1 MIRVLLLAL
10 IGFVSI
16 AAFAAPA
23 VYWLEN
29 PVTDISIPAQ
39 LPADWQ
45 STQAGTLQLAITPGE
60 YRAASFLVIADQP
73 LFDVLAEATDLVAVD
88 GDAVIPAEQVDL
100 RLVKQWYQAAY
111 AARTANLTPRLL
123 SELLLKDDA
132 LVKAEDN
139 KNYLQLSTGEYVDIS
154 QRGQSRKRGI
164 IPIDRM
170 PVQDATDLQVI
181 DIAAG
186 NNRQFWVTVAL
197 PEATEPGLYTGAIRV
212 STRSQE
218 FSSLGLQVEVLPFRL
233 APSELVYSVFHRA
246 QLNSDW
252 PDGSISSEIR
262 SEDQYIAELNNLVAH
277 GVMHP
282 NLYQKYNS
290 SEFRRALELRVE
302 AGIDQRDLFLI
313 GLPAVPGS
321 NTPVPFGFDDKI
333 RDTMSKISDYEVDQL
348 YMWGR
353 DEAKAERLEQQ
364 KPVWNF
370 SRDLGA
376 KIFAA
381 GYHTTAASGP
391 GNFDLM
397 GPLHDTFVAINPV
410 TRQEAARW
418 HSIDKRIFSYQ
429 NPTGGMERPET
440 FRQNAGLFLWQ
451 MNYDGAMMYAYN
463 DSFGSAWN
471 DFDHAIYRD
480 HNFVYPTLNGVVD
493 TLQWEG
499 LREGINDIRYLSTLM
514 PMIEQSD
521 NQPLVSEASAWLARL
536 KEQPLARMDLDRVRA
551 QFVGYILAFTNDS
564 DSVHQGLASG
574 PIKVMADPAG
584 LSYVEWTT
592 NQRVAARIEYG
603 STSAAE
609 DGQVSSGALMYE
621 HRLLLPDL
629 QPGKTIYV
637 RAISNPGIGELV
649 AGVVSA
655 QTQQLEL
662 QVVLSSDGNNDVL
675 DINVDSVVAAHTLV
689 DVDSSLLGWWRFA
702 EGTGTRSKNLAGTAG
717 IAELTGDAEWTA
729 GYLDS
734 GLALDG
740 SGDFAYISD
749 IETKEGSPVT
759 IEAWVKFN
767 QFALERGVRQGIFT
781 GLYQHQVNN
790 HFYFSGKK
798 ALFEVSSLLKV
809 GVWQHIVLTY
819 EGTTASGVMYIDG
832 QRVPVSAQS
841 EIETIDGLDG
851 LGVGRSSSFFGGL
864 LSGGTTQFDGAVDE
878 VRVWNRVLSDAEVQA
893 AFGQASGRYRVAYP
907 VTAGKVR
914 NYKVISVNAL
924 GARAEKTVTAR

>member
-1 MIRVLLLAL
+1 MIRVILLTL

-16 AAFAAPA
+16 AAFAAPT

-29 PVTDISIPAQ
+29 PVTDISIPAE

-45 STQAGTLQLAITPGE
+45 STQAGILQLAITPGE

-88 GDAVIPAEQVDL
+88 GGAVIPAEQVDL

-164 IPIDRM
+164 IPVDRM
-170 PVQDATDLQVI
+170 PVQDATDLQAI

-197 PEATEPGLYTGAIRV
+197 PEAAEPGLYTSTIRV
-212 STRSQE
+212 STRGQE
-218 FSSLGLQVEVLPFRL
+218 FSSLRLQVEVLPFRL
-233 APSELVYSVFHRA
+233 ASSDLVYSVFHRA
-246 QLNSDW
+246 QLNSNW

-262 SEDQYIAELNNLVAH
+262 SEDQYSAELNNLVAH

-290 SEFRRALELRVE
+290 PEFRRALELRVE

-321 NTPVPFGFDDKI
+321 NEPVPFGFDNKI
-333 RDTMSKISDYEVDQL
+333 RDTMRKISDYEVDQL

-397 GPLHDTFVAINPV
+397 GPLHDIFVAINPV

-418 HSIDKRIFSYQ
+418 HSIDKKIFSYQ

-480 HNFVYPTLNGVVD
+480 HNFVYPTVNGVVD

-499 LREGINDIRYLSTLM
+499 LREGINDVRYLSTLM
-514 PMIEQSD
+514 AMIEQSD
-521 NQPLVSEASAWLARL
+521 NQSLVNEASAWLARL
-536 KEQPLARMDLDRVRA
+536 KEQPLARLDLDRVRA
-551 QFVGYILAFTNDS
+551 QFVGYILAFANDS

-629 QPGKTIYV
+629 PPGKTIYV
-637 RAISNPGIGELV
+637 RAISNPGIGELL
-649 AGVVSA
+649 ADVVSA

-702 EGTGTRSKNLAGTAG
+702 EGTGTTSKNLAGTAG
-717 IAELTGDAEWTA
+717 TAELTGDAEWTA

-767 QFALERGVRQGIFT
+767 QFALERGARQGIFT

-798 ALFEVSSLLKV
+798 ALFEVSSLLKA

-819 EGTTASGVMYIDG
+819 AGTTASGVMYIDG

-864 LSGGTTQFDGAVDE
+864 LSGGTTQLDGAVDE

>member
-1 MIRVLLLAL
+1 MIRVILLTL

-16 AAFAAPA
+16 AAFAAPT

-29 PVTDISIPAQ
+29 PVTDISIPAE
-39 LPADWQ
+39 LPADWE
-45 STQAGTLQLAITPGE
+45 STQADTLSLAITPGE
-60 YRAASFLVIADQP
+60 YRAASFLVIADQS

-88 GDAVIPAEQVDL
+88 GGAVIPAEQVDL

-164 IPIDRM
+164 IPVDRM
-170 PVQDATDLQVI
+170 PVEDATDLQAI

-197 PEATEPGLYTGAIRV
+197 PEAAEPGLYTSTIRV
-212 STRSQE
+212 STRGQE
-218 FSSLGLQVEVLPFRL
+218 FSSLRLQVEVLPFRL
-233 APSELVYSVFHRA
+233 ASSDLVYSVFHRA
-246 QLNSDW
+246 QLNSNW

-262 SEDQYIAELNNLVAH
+262 SEDQYSAELNNLVAH

-290 SEFRRALELRVE
+290 PEFRRALELRVE

-321 NTPVPFGFDDKI
+321 NEPVPFGFDNKI

-397 GPLHDTFVAINPV
+397 GPLHDIFVAINPV

-418 HSIDKRIFSYQ
+418 HSIDKKIFSYQ

-480 HNFVYPTLNGVVD
+480 HNFVYPTVNGVVD

-499 LREGINDIRYLSTLM
+499 LREGINDVRYLSTLM
-514 PMIEQSD
+514 AMIEQSD
-521 NQPLVSEASAWLARL
+521 NQSLVNEASAWLARL
-536 KEQPLARMDLDRVRA
+536 KEQPLARLDLDRVRA
-551 QFVGYILAFTNDS
+551 QFVGYILAFANDS

-629 QPGKTIYV
+629 PPGKTIYV
-637 RAISNPGIGELV
+637 RAISNPGIGELL
-649 AGVVSA
+649 ADVVSA

-702 EGTGTRSKNLAGTAG
+702 EGTGTTSKNLAGTAG
-717 IAELTGDAEWTA
+717 TAELTGDAEWTA

-767 QFALERGVRQGIFT
+767 QFALERGARQGIFT

-798 ALFEVSSLLKV
+798 ALFEVSSLLKA

-819 EGTTASGVMYIDG
+819 AGTTASGVMYIDG

-864 LSGGTTQFDGAVDE
+864 LSGGTTQLDGAVDE

>member
-1 MIRVLLLAL
+1 MIRVIFLAL
-10 IGFVSI
+10 VGLVSVT
-16 AAFAAPA
+16 AFAAPA
-23 VYWLEN
+23 VYWLDN
-29 PVTDISIPAQ
+29 PVTDVAIPAV

-45 STQAGTLQLAITPGE
+45 STQSDILQLAVAPGE
-60 YRAASFLVIADQP
+60 YRAASFLVIADQA
-73 LFDVLAEATDLVAVD
+73 LSGVLAESTDLVAID
-88 GDAVIPAEQVDL
+88 GNAVIKAEHVDL

-111 AARTANLTPRLL
+111 AARTGNLTPRLV

-132 LVKAEDN
+132 LVKAEGN
-139 KNYLQLSTGEYVDIS
+139 KNYLQLNTGEYMDIS
-154 QRGQSRKRGI
+154 KRGQSRKRGI
-164 IPIDRM
+164 IPVDQM
-170 PVQDATDLQVI
+170 PVQDATDLQAI

-197 PEATEPGLYTGAIRV
+197 PEATAPGLYNGVIKV
-212 STRSQE
+212 SAASGK
-218 FSSLGLQVEVLPFRL
+218 LGSVSLQVEVLPFRL

-246 QLNSDW
+246 QLNSSW
-252 PDGSISSEIR
+252 PDGSVSSEFR
-262 SEDQYIAELNNLVAH
+262 SEAQYSAELNNMVAH

-282 NLYQKYNS
+282 NLYQKYS
-290 SEFRRALELRVE
+290 SPEFRRALELRVE
-302 AGIDQRDLFLI
+302 AGIDQRELFLI

-321 NTPVPFGFDDKI
+321 KTPVPLGFEDRI
-333 RDTMSKISDYEVDQL
+333 QDTMSKVSDYGVDQL
-348 YMWGR
+348 YVWGR
-353 DEAKAERLEQQ
+353 DEAKAERLEEQ

-410 TRQEAARW
+410 TRPEAARW

-429 NPTGGMERPET
+429 NPTGGMERPKT
-440 FRQNAGLFLWQ
+440 FRQNIGLFLWQ

-463 DSFGSAWN
+463 DSFGNAWN

-480 HNFVYPTLNGVVD
+480 HNFVYPTVNGVVD

-499 LREGINDIRYLSTLM
+499 LREGVNDVRYLSTLM
-514 PMIEQSD
+514 AMMAQSD
-521 NQPLVSEASAWLARL
+521 NQPLVTEVSAWLARL
-536 KEQPLARMDLDRVRA
+536 KEQPLARLDLDHIRA
-551 QFVGYILAFTNDS
+551 QFVGYILAFTS
-564 DSVHQGLASG
+564 DSYSEHKGLASD
-574 PIKVMADPAG
+574 PIKVIADPAG
-584 LSYVEWTT
+584 RSYVEWTT
-592 NQRVAARIEYG
+592 NQRVAVRVEYG
-603 STSAAE
+603 STTMAK
-609 DGQVSSGALMYE
+609 DGQVTSSALMYE

-637 RAISNPGIGELV
+637 RAISNPGVSELV
-649 AGVVSA
+649 ADVVSA

-662 QVVLSSDGNNDVL
+662 QVVLSRDGNNDVL
-675 DINVDSVVAAHTLV
+675 DINVDSAVAAHTLV
-689 DVDSSLLGWWRFA
+689 DVDGSLLGWWRFS
-702 EGTGTRSKNLAGTAG
+702 ESKGTTSKNLAGTAG
-717 IAELTGDAEWTA
+717 SAELTGDADWTA

-734 GLALDG
+734 GLELDG

-749 IETKEGSPVT
+749 IETKDGSPVT

-798 ALFEVSSLLKV
+798 ALFEVSSLLKA

-819 EGTTASGVMYIDG
+819 AGTTASAVMYIDG
-832 QRVPVSAQS
+832 QRVPVSTQS
-841 EIETIDGLDG
+841 EIEEIDGLDG

-864 LSGGTTQFDGAVDE
+864 LSGGTTQLDGAVDE

-907 VTAGKVR
+907 ATAGKVR
-914 NYKVISVNAL
+914 TYKVISVNAL
-924 GARAEKTVTAR
+924 GARAEKTVTTR

>member
-1 MIRVLLLAL
+1 VIRVILLTL

-16 AAFAAPA
+16 AAFAAPT

-29 PVTDISIPAQ
+29 PVTDISIPAE
-39 LPADWQ
+39 LPADWE
-45 STQAGTLQLAITPGE
+45 STQADTLSLAITPGE
-60 YRAASFLVIADQP
+60 YRAASFLVIADQS

-88 GDAVIPAEQVDL
+88 GGAVIPAEQVDL

-164 IPIDRM
+164 IPVDRM
-170 PVQDATDLQVI
+170 PVEDATDLQAI

-197 PEATEPGLYTGAIRV
+197 PEAAEPGLYTSTIRV
-212 STRSQE
+212 STRGQE
-218 FSSLGLQVEVLPFRL
+218 FSSLRLQVEVLPFRL
-233 APSELVYSVFHRA
+233 ASSDLVYSVFHRA
-246 QLNSDW
+246 QLNSNW

-262 SEDQYIAELNNLVAH
+262 SEDQYSAELNNLVAH

-290 SEFRRALELRVE
+290 PEFRRALELRVE

-321 NTPVPFGFDDKI
+321 NEPVPFGFDNKI

-397 GPLHDTFVAINPV
+397 GPLHDIFVAINPV

-418 HSIDKRIFSYQ
+418 HSIDKKIFSYQ

-480 HNFVYPTLNGVVD
+480 HNFVYPTVNGVVD

-499 LREGINDIRYLSTLM
+499 LREGINDVRYLSTLM
-514 PMIEQSD
+514 AMIEQSD
-521 NQPLVSEASAWLARL
+521 NQSLVNEASAWLARL
-536 KEQPLARMDLDRVRA
+536 KEQPLARLDLDRVRA
-551 QFVGYILAFTNDS
+551 QFVGYILAFANDS

-629 QPGKTIYV
+629 PPGKTIYV
-637 RAISNPGIGELV
+637 RAISNPGIGELL
-649 AGVVSA
+649 ADVVSA

-702 EGTGTRSKNLAGTAG
+702 EGTGTTSKNLAGTAG
-717 IAELTGDAEWTA
+717 TAELTGDAEWTA

-767 QFALERGVRQGIFT
+767 QFALERGARQGIFT

-798 ALFEVSSLLKV
+798 ALFEVSSLLKA

-819 EGTTASGVMYIDG
+819 AGTTASGVMYIDG

-864 LSGGTTQFDGAVDE
+864 LSGGTTQLDGAVDE

>member
-1 MIRVLLLAL
+1 MIRVILLTL

-16 AAFAAPA
+16 AAFAAPT

-29 PVTDISIPAQ
+29 PVTDISIPAE

-88 GDAVIPAEQVDL
+88 GGAVIPAEQVDL

-164 IPIDRM
+164 IPVDRM
-170 PVQDATDLQVI
+170 PVEDATDLQAI

-197 PEATEPGLYTGAIRV
+197 PEAAEPGLYTSTIRV
-212 STRSQE
+212 STRGQE
-218 FSSLGLQVEVLPFRL
+218 FSSLRLQVEVLPFRL
-233 APSELVYSVFHRA
+233 ASSDLVYSVFHRA
-246 QLNSDW
+246 QLNSNW

-262 SEDQYIAELNNLVAH
+262 SEDQYSAELNNLVAH

-290 SEFRRALELRVE
+290 PEFRRALELRVE

-321 NTPVPFGFDDKI
+321 NEPVPFGFDNKI

-397 GPLHDTFVAINPV
+397 GPLHDIFVAINPV

-418 HSIDKRIFSYQ
+418 HSIDKKIFSYQ

-480 HNFVYPTLNGVVD
+480 HNFVYPTVNGVVD

-499 LREGINDIRYLSTLM
+499 LREGINDVRYLSTLM
-514 PMIEQSD
+514 AMIEQSD
-521 NQPLVSEASAWLARL
+521 NQSLVNEASAWLARL
-536 KEQPLARMDLDRVRA
+536 KEQPLARLDLDRVRA
-551 QFVGYILAFTNDS
+551 QFVGYILAFANDS

-629 QPGKTIYV
+629 PPGKTIYV
-637 RAISNPGIGELV
+637 RAISNPGIGELL
-649 AGVVSA
+649 ADVVSA

-702 EGTGTRSKNLAGTAG
+702 EGTGTTSKNLAGTAG
-717 IAELTGDAEWTA
+717 TAELTGDAEWTA

-767 QFALERGVRQGIFT
+767 QFALERGARQGIFT

-798 ALFEVSSLLKV
+798 ALFEVSSLLKA

-819 EGTTASGVMYIDG
+819 AGTTASGVMYIDG

-864 LSGGTTQFDGAVDE
+864 LSGGTTQLDGAVDE

>member
-1 MIRVLLLAL
+1 MIRVILLTL

-16 AAFAAPA
+16 AAFAAPT

-29 PVTDISIPAQ
+29 PVTDISIPAE

-45 STQAGTLQLAITPGE
+45 STQADTLSLAITPGE

-88 GDAVIPAEQVDL
+88 GGAVIPAEQVDL

-164 IPIDRM
+164 IPVDRM
-170 PVQDATDLQVI
+170 PVEDATDLQAI

-197 PEATEPGLYTGAIRV
+197 PEAAEPGLYTSTIRV
-212 STRSQE
+212 STRGQE
-218 FSSLGLQVEVLPFRL
+218 FSSLRLQVEVLPFRL
-233 APSELVYSVFHRA
+233 ASSDLVYSVFHRA
-246 QLNSDW
+246 QLNSNW

-262 SEDQYIAELNNLVAH
+262 SEDQYSAELNNLVAH

-290 SEFRRALELRVE
+290 PEFRRALELRVE

-321 NTPVPFGFDDKI
+321 NEPVPFGFDNKI

-397 GPLHDTFVAINPV
+397 GPLHDIFVAINPV

-418 HSIDKRIFSYQ
+418 HSIDKKIFSYQ

-480 HNFVYPTLNGVVD
+480 HNFVYPTVNGVVD

-499 LREGINDIRYLSTLM
+499 LREGINDVRYLSTLM
-514 PMIEQSD
+514 AMIEQSD
-521 NQPLVSEASAWLARL
+521 NQSLVSEASAWLARL
-536 KEQPLARMDLDRVRA
+536 KEQPLARLDLDRVRA
-551 QFVGYILAFTNDS
+551 QFVGYILAFANDS

-629 QPGKTIYV
+629 PPGKTIYV
-637 RAISNPGIGELV
+637 RAISNPGIGELL
-649 AGVVSA
+649 ADVVSA

-702 EGTGTRSKNLAGTAG
+702 EGTGTTSKNLAGTAG
-717 IAELTGDAEWTA
+717 TAELTGDAEWTA

-767 QFALERGVRQGIFT
+767 QFALERGARQGIFT

-798 ALFEVSSLLKV
+798 ALFEVSSLLKA

-819 EGTTASGVMYIDG
+819 AGTTASGVMYIDG

-864 LSGGTTQFDGAVDE
+864 LSGGTTQLDGAVDE

>member
-1 MIRVLLLAL
+1 MIRVILLTL

-16 AAFAAPA
+16 AAFAAPT

-29 PVTDISIPAQ
+29 PVTDISIPAE

-45 STQAGTLQLAITPGE
+45 STQADTLSLAITPGE

-88 GDAVIPAEQVDL
+88 GGAVIPAEQVDL

-164 IPIDRM
+164 IPVDRM
-170 PVQDATDLQVI
+170 PVEDATDLQAI

-197 PEATEPGLYTGAIRV
+197 PEAAEPGLYTSTIRV
-212 STRSQE
+212 STRGQE
-218 FSSLGLQVEVLPFRL
+218 FSSLRLQVEVLPFRL
-233 APSELVYSVFHRA
+233 ASSDLVYSVFHRA
-246 QLNSDW
+246 QLNSNW

-262 SEDQYIAELNNLVAH
+262 SEDQYSAELNNLVAH

-290 SEFRRALELRVE
+290 PEFRRALELRVE

-321 NTPVPFGFDDKI
+321 NEPVPFGFDNKI

-397 GPLHDTFVAINPV
+397 GPLHDIFVAINPV

-418 HSIDKRIFSYQ
+418 HSIDKKIFSYQ

-480 HNFVYPTLNGVVD
+480 HNFVYPTVNGVVD

-499 LREGINDIRYLSTLM
+499 LREGINDVRYLSTLM
-514 PMIEQSD
+514 AMIEQSD
-521 NQPLVSEASAWLARL
+521 NQSLVNEASAWLARL
-536 KEQPLARMDLDRVRA
+536 KEQPLARLDLDRVRA
-551 QFVGYILAFTNDS
+551 QFVGYILAFANDS

-629 QPGKTIYV
+629 PPGKTIYV
-637 RAISNPGIGELV
+637 RAISNPGIGELL
-649 AGVVSA
+649 ADVVSA

-702 EGTGTRSKNLAGTAG
+702 EGTGTTSKNLAGTAG
-717 IAELTGDAEWTA
+717 TAELTGDAEWTA

-767 QFALERGVRQGIFT
+767 QFALERGARQGIFT

-798 ALFEVSSLLKV
+798 ALFEVSSLLKA

-819 EGTTASGVMYIDG
+819 AGTTASGVMYIDG

-864 LSGGTTQFDGAVDE
+864 LSGGTTQLDGAVDE